1 MSTHHERTRT
11 AADLADE
18 ALRYLDAVEVFASL
32 DADPHATVRAR
43 AACARARE
51 ERAAQQA
58 STTSTAA
65 RKAVLRW
72 RS

>member
-1 MSTHHERTRT
+1 MSSHHERPRA

-18 ALRYLDAVEVFASL
+18 ALRYLDAVDVFASL
-32 DADPHATVRAR
+32 DADPHADARAR
-43 AACARARE
+43 AACARE
-51 ERAAQQA
+51 EGAAQQA
-58 STTSTAA
+58 TPTA

>member
-1 MSTHHERTRT
+1 MTIHHERPRA

-18 ALRYLDAVEVFASL
+18 ALRYLDAVDVFASL
-32 DADPHATVRAR
+32 DADPHADARAR
-43 AACARARE
+43 AACARERA

-58 STTSTAA
+58 TPTA

>member
-1 MSTHHERTRT
+1 MSSHHERPRA
-11 AADLADE
+11 AADIADE
-18 ALRYLDAVEVFASL
+18 ALRYLDAVDVFASL
-32 DADPHATVRAR
+32 DADPHADARAR

-51 ERAAQQA
+51 ERPAQQA
-58 STTSTAA
+58 MPTT

>member
-1 MSTHHERTRT
+1 MSSHHERPRA

-18 ALRYLDAVEVFASL
+18 ALRYLDAVDVFASL
-32 DADPHATVRAR
+32 DAGPHADAR
-43 AACARARE
+43 ARARE

-58 STTSTAA
+58 TPTA
-65 RKAVLRW
+65 RKVVLRW

>member
-1 MSTHHERTRT
+1 MSIHHERPRA

-18 ALRYLDAVEVFASL
+18 ALRYLDAVDVFASL
-32 DADPHATVRAR
+32 DADPHADARAR

-51 ERAAQQA
+51 ERTAQQA
-58 STTSTAA
+58 TPTA
-65 RKAVLRW
+65 RKVALRW

>member
-1 MSTHHERTRT
+1 MSSHHERPRA

-18 ALRYLDAVEVFASL
+18 ALRYLDAVDVFGSL
-32 DADPHATVRAR
+32 DADPHADARAR

-51 ERAAQQA
+51 ERAGQQA
-58 STTSTAA
+58 TPMA
-65 RKAVLRW
+65 RRVVLRW

>member
-1 MSTHHERTRT
+1 MSIHHERPRA

-18 ALRYLDAVEVFASL
+18 ALRYLDAVDVFASL
-32 DADPHATVRAR
+32 DADPHADARAR

-51 ERAAQQA
+51 ERAGQQA
-58 STTSTAA
+58 TPTA

>member
-1 MSTHHERTRT
+1 MSTHHVRTR
-11 AADLADE
+11 AAANLADE

-32 DADPHATVRAR
+32 DADPHAAVRTR

-58 STTSTAA
+58 STTA

>member
-1 MSTHHERTRT
+1 MSIHHERPRA

-18 ALRYLDAVEVFASL
+18 ALRYLDAVDVFASL
-32 DADPHATVRAR
+32 DADPHADARAR

-51 ERAAQQA
+51 ERAAHQA
-58 STTSTAA
+58 TAAA

>member
-1 MSTHHERTRT
+1 MSIHHERPRA

-18 ALRYLDAVEVFASL
+18 ALRYLDAVDVFATL
-32 DADPHATVRAR
+32 DADPHADARAR
-43 AACARARE
+43 AACARGRE

-58 STTSTAA
+58 STTE

>member
-1 MSTHHERTRT
+1 MSTHHVRTRA

-51 ERAAQQA
+51 ERAGQQA
-58 STTSTAA
+58 TPTA

>member
-1 MSTHHERTRT
+1 MSIHHERPRA

-32 DADPHATVRAR
+32 NADPHADARTR
-43 AACARARE
+43 AACTRARE

-58 STTSTAA
+58 APTA
-65 RKAVLRW
+65 RKVVLRW

>member
-1 MSTHHERTRT
+1 MSIHRERPRA

-32 DADPHATVRAR
+32 DADPHAAIRAR

-58 STTSTAA
+58 STTE

>member
-1 MSTHHERTRT
+1 MSIHHERPRA

-18 ALRYLDAVEVFASL
+18 ALRYLDAVDVFASL
-32 DADPHATVRAR
+32 DADPHADARAR
-43 AACARARE
+43 AACPRARE

-58 STTSTAA
+58 MPTT

>member
-1 MSTHHERTRT
+1 MSTHHVRTYG
-11 AADLADE
+11 AAGLADE

-32 DADPHATVRAR
+32 DADPHAAVRAR

-51 ERAAQQA
+51 ECAEQQA
-58 STTSTAA
+58 STTA

>member
-1 MSTHHERTRT
+1 MSSHHERPRA

-18 ALRYLDAVEVFASL
+18 ALRYLDAVDVFASL
-32 DADPHATVRAR
+32 DADPHADARAR

-58 STTSTAA
+58 TATA
-65 RKAVLRW
+65 REVVLRW